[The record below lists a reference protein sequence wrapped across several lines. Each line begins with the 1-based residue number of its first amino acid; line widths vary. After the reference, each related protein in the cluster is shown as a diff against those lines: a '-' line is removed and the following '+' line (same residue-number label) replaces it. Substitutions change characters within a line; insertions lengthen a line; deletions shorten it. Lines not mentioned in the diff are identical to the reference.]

1 MNEKTLEELQDEFN
15 SLSRKRMKQIIE
27 LEETTKELVGLAEKV
42 YERSPEYV
50 KVVCLSCN
58 GKGTVDT
65 EEGKKIRC
73 QVCQGKCFM
82 WVKRFQEVE
91 RANGS

>member
-1 MNEKTLEELQDEFN
+1 MVDMKEKTLEELQDDFN

-50 KVVCLSCN
+50 KVTCPNCN
-58 GKGTVDT
+58 GETVVSSQT
-65 EEGKKIRC
+65 EEGKKT
-73 QVCQGKCFM
+73 KCM
-82 WVKRFQEVE
+82 CYPNGYLWLKRFKEKT
-91 RANGS
+91 